1 MTEGTN
7 NNGGFTVPTT
17 VNRDIVA
24 RRDDMSRTTRNIL
37 EAIAATLFI
46 GAIAAAWS
54 AARLG
59 FFA

>member
-1 MTEGTN
+1 
-7 NNGGFTVPTT
+7 
-17 VNRDIVA
+17 
-24 RRDDMSRTTRNIL
+24 MSRTTRNIL